1 MQKFKWIVGL
11 IGLFGVL
18 FYLKNM
24 NKWHRADMIAE
35 AHAKVIVAEIEA
47 AHNPR
52 THRAVVSIHDRSANL
67 LQVLHV
73 ENGEKLH
80 WIPTNSPGVFFRLVL
95 NDGDLPYVTVP
106 PGPTTNEIGYERGVS
121 SVKIEVDP
129 DHHPNGN
136 VIGRL
141 VFWKGY

>member
-11 IGLFGVL
+11 IGVFGIL

-24 NKWHRADMIAE
+24 NKWHREDMIAE

-52 THRAVVSIHDRSANL
+52 TKRAVVSIFERSGNL
-67 LQVLHV
+67 LQLAQVGS
-73 ENGEKLH
+73 GETLH

-95 NDGDLPYVTVP
+95 NDGDLPDVTVP
-106 PGPTTNEIGYERGVS
+106 PGKTTNQLGYERGIS

-129 DHHPNGN
+129 DHHPNGD
-136 VIGRL
+136 VIGRI
-141 VFWKGY
+141 VYWKE